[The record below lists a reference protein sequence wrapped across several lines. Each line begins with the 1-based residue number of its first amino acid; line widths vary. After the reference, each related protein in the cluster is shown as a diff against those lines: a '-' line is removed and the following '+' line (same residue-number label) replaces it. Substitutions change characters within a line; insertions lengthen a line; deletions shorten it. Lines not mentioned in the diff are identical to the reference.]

1 MRLIL
6 HALRPAALVPVYAL
20 SAVLAAV
27 GVLRARVKVVR

>member
-20 SAVLAAV
+20 SAVLAAA
-27 GVLRARVKVVR
+27 GVLRARFTVAR